1 MSMYSFK
8 MLALTVCVG
17 ILYSLNV
24 CHAQFG
30 GFKLPK
36 TSDVKKAVEKEVK
49 EEVKEEKKELEKEAK
64 EIVKEARSSESS
76 EPQEETRSGGRNAG
90 SRSRGGD
97 RGSARGGSG
106 SNTDAP
112 EKVEMRNALG
122 KLYKIFNG
130 ELLSGEART
139 MLGDAPKIEAAT
151 ANLSVERFKSVLADE
166 PSVIQTLESY
176 IQKAPSVYPDMLD
189 GLSREAYDQAEATK
203 SPADKLVIFERLRTW
218 YRALERIT
226 PGEATLVAKMKEL
239 DKVSGGATKQMS
251 GASSNPFH
259 LQNVNKILYS
269 NKAVNPET
277 ATAGD
282 FKTSFTAGEPLYATL
297 FLDNKLSKIH
307 VDWEKFIRIQMYKG
321 KGNDIIVIDRKIL
334 LTPEMYQKSYIQFP
348 IIPDKEWLQNNYGAY
363 AEKGLN
369 TYIMIFEALGKLTPI
384 RHDLRMD
391 IRLNPVEGMQYSAKA
406 AMFSIDLGE
415 GSEVLQDV
423 AASLSSANLS
433 KVNLPKAGMSNASM
447 EKAMIKIMQDKAS
460 VQDYKKAII
469 TSSGW
474 TVEKNELGIIL
485 NKYVSATLASKN
497 EDGKC
502 YIQNFTFKY
511 DYIGGGNYS
520 STLTLGSVGNKVEIE
535 CDKIK

>member
-1 MSMYSFK
+1 MKILHISVFCFFS
-8 MLALTVCVG
+8 L
-17 ILYSLNV
+17 LYSSF
-24 CHAQFG
+24 AQFG
-30 GFKLPK
+30 GFKVPSTK
-36 TSDVKKAVEKEVK
+36 DVKKAVEKEVK
-49 EEVKEEKKELEKEAK
+49 EEAKEAT
-64 EIVKEARSSESS
+64 SPESS
-76 EPQEETRSGGRNAG
+76 EPEEGSRSGGG
-90 SRSRGGD
+90 SRGGGGD
-97 RGSARGGSG
+97 RGSSRGGSG
-106 SNTDAP
+106 NNTNAP

-122 KLYKIFNG
+122 KYFKIFNG
-130 ELLSGEART
+130 KMHSDDAHI
-139 MLGDAPKIEAAT
+139 MLGDSPRIEAAT
-151 ANLSVERFKSVLADE
+151 ANFTVEKFKSILADE
-166 PSVIQTLESY
+166 PREIQTLESY
-176 IQKAPSVYPDMLD
+176 IQKAPTVYPDILD
-189 GLSREAYDQAEATK
+189 ILSREAYDQAEATK
-203 SPADKLVIFERLRTW
+203 SPAEKLAIYEKLRTL
-218 YRALERIT
+218 YRALERLT
-226 PGEATLVAKMKEL
+226 PGDPTLVAKNKEL
-239 DKVSGGATKQMS
+239 DKISGAATKQMS

-259 LQNVNKILYS
+259 LQNINKILYS

-277 ATAGD
+277 ATAAD

-321 KGNDIIVIDRKIL
+321 KANDIIVIDRKIL

-348 IIPDKEWLQNNYGAY
+348 IIPDKEWLQNNYDAY

-369 TYIMIFEALGKLTPI
+369 TYIMIFDALGKLTPI

-391 IRLNPVEGMQYSAKA
+391 IRLTPVEGTNYSAKE

-415 GSEVLQDV
+415 GAEVLQDV

-474 TVEKNELGIIL
+474 TIEKNELGIIL

-502 YIQNFTFKY
+502 YIQSFTFKY
-511 DYIGGGNYS
+511 DYIGGGNYTN
-520 STLTLGSVGNKVEIE
+520 TLTLGSVGNKVEIE

>member
-1 MSMYSFK
+1 MK
-8 MLALTVCVG
+8 
-17 ILYSLNV
+17 ILYITLFCFVYLSYNSF
-24 CHAQFG
+24 AQFG
-30 GFKLPK
+30 GFKVPSTK
-36 TSDVKKAVEKEVK
+36 DVKKAVEKEVK
-49 EEVKEEKKELEKEAK
+49 EEAK
-64 EIVKEARSSESS
+64 ESESS
-76 EPQEETRSGGRNAG
+76 DSEEETPSGGRGGGSRSGGG
-90 SRSRGGD
+90 E
-97 RGSARGGSG
+97 RGSSRGGSG
-106 SNTDAP
+106 NNTNAP
-112 EKVEMRNALG
+112 EKVEQRNILG
-122 KLYKIFNG
+122 KLSKFFNANP
-130 ELLSGEART
+130 EIHSHISDLVADAQMIDKLTANFSVENCRT
-139 MLGDAPKIEAAT
+139 ILGDEKRE
-151 ANLSVERFKSVLADE
+151 LSSLDNM
-166 PSVIQTLESY
+166 IQS
-176 IQKAPSVYPDMLD
+176 ASAVYPKVLD
-189 GLSREAYDQAEATK
+189 ALSREVYDRAENTK
-203 SPADKLVIFERLRTW
+203 SASEKLELYEKLRMWYRTLERL
-218 YRALERIT
+218 T
-226 PGEATLVAKMKEL
+226 PGDPTLAAKNKEL
-239 DKVSGGATKQMS
+239 DKVSGGAAKQMS

-269 NKAVNPET
+269 TKAVNPET
-277 ATAGD
+277 ATAAD

-321 KGNDIIVIDRKIL
+321 KANDIIVIDRKIL

-348 IIPDKEWLQNNYGAY
+348 IIPDKEWLQNNYDTY

-391 IRLNPVEGMQYSAKA
+391 IRLNPVEGTHYSAKE

-415 GSEVLQDV
+415 GAEVLQDV

-433 KVNLPKAGMSNASM
+433 KVNLPKPGMSNASM
-447 EKAMIKIMQDKAS
+447 EKAMIKIMQNKAS

-474 TVEKNELGIIL
+474 TIEKNELGIIL

-502 YIQNFTFKY
+502 YIQSFTFKY
-511 DYIGGGNYS
+511 DYIGGGNYT

>member
-1 MSMYSFK
+1 MKAVSFFK
-8 MLALTVCVG
+8 KAIALALALLC
-17 ILYSLNV
+17 SLSIA
-24 CHAQFG
+24 HAQFG
-30 GFKLPK
+30 GLGLPK
-36 TSDVKKAVEKEVK
+36 TKDLKKAVEKEVK
-49 EEVKEEKKELEKEAK
+49 EEVKEAKKEVKE
-64 EIVKEARSSESS
+64 EVKEATSSESS
-76 EPQEETRSGGRNAG
+76 EPQGEGRSGGRGG
-90 SRSRGGD
+90 SD
-97 RGSARGGSG
+97 RGSGRGGSSG
-106 SNTDAP
+106 NNTNAP
-112 EKVEMRNALG
+112 EKVEQRNILG
-122 KLYKIFNG
+122 KFSKVFYANAENNTHISDLI
-130 ELLSGEART
+130 A
-139 MLGDAPKIEAAT
+139 DAPLIDKLT
-151 ANLSVERFKSVLADE
+151 ANFSVENCKTILADE
-166 PSVIQTLESY
+166 KRELSSLDNMIKS
-176 IQKAPSVYPDMLD
+176 APTVYPKVLD
-189 GLSREAYDQAEATK
+189 ALSREVYDRAENIK
-203 SPADKLVIFERLRTW
+203 SPSEKIELYEKLRMW
-218 YRALERIT
+218 YRALERLT
-226 PGEATLVAKMKEL
+226 PGDATLAAKNKEL
-239 DKVSGGATKQMS
+239 DKIAGSATKQMS

-277 ATAGD
+277 ATAAD

-307 VDWEKFIRIQMYKG
+307 VDWEKFIRIQLYKG
-321 KGNDIIVIDRKIL
+321 KANDIIVIDRKIL

-348 IIPDKEWLQNNYGAY
+348 IIPDKEWLQKNYEPY
-363 AEKGLN
+363 AEKGIN

-391 IRLNPVEGMQYSAKA
+391 IRLNPVQGTHYSSKE

-423 AASLSSANLS
+423 AASLSSVNLS
-433 KVNLPKAGMSNASM
+433 KVNLPKAGMSNASI
-447 EKAMIKIMQDKAS
+447 ENAMLKIMKDKES

-485 NKYVSATLASKN
+485 NKYISAALTSKN

-502 YIQNFTFKY
+502 YFQNFTFKY

-520 STLTLGSVGNKVEIE
+520 TTLTLGSVGNRVEIE

>member
-1 MSMYSFK
+1 MSTVRFK
-8 MLALTVCVG
+8 QQLGTILLALVCCVT
-17 ILYSLNV
+17 LSFS
-24 CHAQFG
+24 QFG
-30 GFKLPK
+30 SIGLPK
-36 TSDVKKAVEKEVK
+36 TKDLKKAVEKEVK
-49 EEVKEEKKELEKEAK
+49 EEVKDAKKEAK
-64 EIVKEARSSESS
+64 EEIKEATSSESS
-76 EPQEETRSGGRNAG
+76 EPQEESRSGGRSGG
-90 SRSRGGD
+90 SRSGGGD
-97 RGSARGGSG
+97 RGSGRGGSTG
-106 SNTDAP
+106 SNTNAP
-112 EKVEMRNALG
+112 EKVEQRNILG
-122 KLYKIFNG
+122 KLSKFFYANPEING
-130 ELLSGEART
+130 HISDLVA
-139 MLGDAPKIEAAT
+139 DAPMIDKLTE
-151 ANLSVERFKSVLADE
+151 NFSVEKCRTILADE
-166 PSVIQTLESY
+166 KRELSSLDNMIQS
-176 IQKAPSVYPDMLD
+176 APTVYPKVLD
-189 GLSREAYDQAEATK
+189 ALSREVYDRAENTK
-203 SPADKLVIFERLRTW
+203 SSSEKLELYEKLRMWYRTLERL
-218 YRALERIT
+218 T
-226 PGEATLVAKMKEL
+226 PGDATLAAKNKEL
-239 DKVSGGATKQMS
+239 NKVSGGATKQMS

-277 ATAGD
+277 ATATD

-321 KGNDIIVIDRKIL
+321 KANDIIVIDRKIL

-391 IRLNPVEGMQYSAKA
+391 IRLNPVEGTHYSAKE

>member
-1 MSMYSFK
+1 MSTVRFEK
-8 MLALTVCVG
+8 QLGTILLALVCCVT
-17 ILYSLNV
+17 LSFS
-24 CHAQFG
+24 QFG
-30 GFKLPK
+30 GIGLPK
-36 TSDVKKAVEKEVK
+36 SKDIRKAVEKEVK
-49 EEVKEEKKELEKEAK
+49 EEVKDAKKDAKEEIKEAT
-64 EIVKEARSSESS
+64 SSESS
-76 EPQEETRSGGRNAG
+76 EPQEESRSGGRSGG
-90 SRSRGGD
+90 SRSGGGD
-97 RGSARGGSG
+97 RGSAPGGSG
-106 SNTDAP
+106 SSNGNAP

-122 KLYKIFNG
+122 KFFKIFNG
-130 ELLSGEART
+130 KLLSGDART

-166 PSVIQTLESY
+166 PREIQTLESY
-176 IQKAPSVYPDMLD
+176 IQKAPTVYPEMLD

-348 IIPDKEWLQNNYGAY
+348 IIPDKQWLQNNYDAY

-391 IRLNPVEGMQYSAKA
+391 IRLNPVDGTQYSAKA

>member
-1 MSMYSFK
+1 MVSSFV
-8 MLALTVCVG
+8 VCQ
-17 ILYSLNV
+17 
-24 CHAQFG
+24 AQFG
-30 GFKLPK
+30 GFKMPK
-36 TSDVKKAVEKEVK
+36 ASDVKKTIDKEVK
-49 EEVKEEKKELEKEAK
+49 EEVKDIKKEAK
-64 EIVKEARSSESS
+64 EEVKEATSPESS
-76 EPQEETRSGGRNAG
+76 EPQEETRSGGRG
-90 SRSRGGD
+90 GGRSGGGGD
-97 RGSARGGSG
+97 RGSSRGSG
-106 SNTDAP
+106 SSNGNAP

-122 KLYKIFNG
+122 KYFKIFNG
-130 ELLSGEART
+130 KLLSGDART
-139 MLGDAPKIEAAT
+139 MLGDAPRIEAAT
-151 ANLSVERFKSVLADE
+151 ANFTVEKCKSVLADE
-166 PSVIQTLESY
+166 PREIQTLESY
-176 IQKAPSVYPDMLD
+176 IQKAPTVYPDMLD

-203 SPADKLVIFERLRTW
+203 SPAEKLAIYEKLRTW

-226 PGEATLVAKMKEL
+226 PGDATLTAKNKEL
-239 DKVSGGATKQMS
+239 DKVSGGATKQLS
-251 GASSNPFH
+251 GVVKNPFH

-277 ATAGD
+277 ATAAD

-297 FLDNKLSKIH
+297 FLDNTLSKIH

-334 LTPEMYQKSYIQFP
+334 LTPEMYKNAYVQFP
-348 IIPDKEWLQNNYGAY
+348 IIPDKVWLQNNYGAY
-363 AEKGLN
+363 ADKGLN
-369 TYIMIFEALGKLTPI
+369 TYIMIFDALGKLTPI

-391 IRLNPVEGMQYSAKA
+391 IRLNPVEGTHYSAKE

-423 AASLSSANLS
+423 AASLSSVNLS

-447 EKAMIKIMQDKAS
+447 EAAMLKIMKDKS
-460 VQDYKKAII
+460 TVQDYKKAII

-502 YIQNFTFKY
+502 YIQSFTFKY
-511 DYIGGGNYS
+511 DYVGGGNYS